1 MSDYKYSIDNV
12 RVDDAAHKL
21 MSADFSKCCGRTEI
35 DGYIAFYHQS
45 CLYSVK
51 NNKNSIVSLVYAG
64 NPYEAIEK
72 VSGAIHTEA
81 SSTEVKV
88 VKRHKRYYTGKVLV
102 DEDTFGLPTF
112 CEMKEFVEERHFCL
126 SCGAW
131 IDSECELN
139 FCPNCGRKIIKEGE

>member
-1 MSDYKYSIDNV
+1 MTGIDKISISYDFI
-12 RVDDAAHKL
+12 AHQV
-21 MSADFSKCCGRTEI
+21 MNFDFSSASGRVEN
-35 DGYIAFYHQS
+35 DGYLAFY
-45 CLYSVK
+45 CEERLYYVK
-51 NNKNSIVSLVYAG
+51 HIESGIVSLVYAE
-64 NPYEAIEK
+64 NPYKAIEK
-72 VSGAIHTEA
+72 VSGVIHTEA

-139 FCPNCGRKIIKEGE
+139 FCPNCGKRIVGEVEA